1 MHDLGL
7 SVSYSRI
14 LQVESQL
21 SAAVCQQSSIEGV
34 VCPSQF
40 RRGLFTVGAID
51 NLDHNPSSTTAK
63 GSFHGTGI
71 SLFQSPSKS
80 KIGHYRESITLPSED
95 TNQQLPDK
103 YTTVPAVALNQ
114 SKVRVPEHP
123 DGTRRIVGDIVTAM
137 KQEHNWLDTAI
148 DILQKERLE
157 KGDSIAWAA
166 YHAAHQDTSCL
177 TDIHPVLTQLL
188 PLFYEK
194 AATVA
199 MLKHGMDTVQ
209 LTTEFLNP
217 GQIPVL
223 AMDAPLYALAKHIQ
237 WKWPETHGG

>member
-1 MHDLGL
+1 M
-7 SVSYSRI
+7 
-14 LQVESQL
+14 
-21 SAAVCQQSSIEGV
+21 
-34 VCPSQF
+34 
-40 RRGLFTVGAID
+40 
-51 NLDHNPSSTTAK
+51 
-63 GSFHGTGI
+63 
-71 SLFQSPSKS
+71 
-80 KIGHYRESITLPSED
+80 GHYRERITLPSED

-114 SKVRVPEHP
+114 SKVKVPEHP
-123 DGTRRIVGDIVTAM
+123 DRTRRIVGDTVTAM
-137 KQEHNWLDTAI
+137 KQEHNWLDTAV

-166 YHAAHQDTSCL
+166 YHATHQDTSCL
-177 TDIHPVLTQLL
+177 TDIHPVLTHLL

-199 MLKHGMDTVQ
+199 ILKHGMDIIQ

-237 WKWPETHGG
+237 WKWPEAHGEETYVIMFGGLHIEMAMWKTFGDYMQDSGWTNALTQAGVDSSGTATSFLRCCHLT